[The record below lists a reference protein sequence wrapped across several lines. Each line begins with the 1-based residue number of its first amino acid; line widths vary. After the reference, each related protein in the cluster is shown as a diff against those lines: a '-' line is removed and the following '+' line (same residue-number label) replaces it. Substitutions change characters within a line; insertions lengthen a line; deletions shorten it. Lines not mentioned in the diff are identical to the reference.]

1 MLPIESSDG
10 FIIRLI
16 CIECCPPTLQRNI
29 RNQQSLTVFAL
40 KDFFDDLHSD
50 EEDRFLLVGRS
61 NNDRIM
67 LISYTVRDEIIR
79 IISAR
84 PLRKNEVKKYG
95 YGQ

>member
-1 MLPIESSDG
+1 MFTFEYHDEKAKKN
-10 FIIRLI
+10 LI
-16 CIECCPPTLQRNI
+16 KHKASFDECCSAFYDP
-29 RNQQSLTVFAL
+29 AL

>member
-1 MLPIESSDG
+1 MDIKMFTFEYDSEKAKKN
-10 FIIRLI
+10 LI
-16 CIECCPPTLQRNI
+16 KHKVNFDEYCSAFYDPN
-29 RNQQSLTVFAL
+29 L

-61 NNDRIM
+61 NHDRVI

-95 YGQ
+95 YEQ